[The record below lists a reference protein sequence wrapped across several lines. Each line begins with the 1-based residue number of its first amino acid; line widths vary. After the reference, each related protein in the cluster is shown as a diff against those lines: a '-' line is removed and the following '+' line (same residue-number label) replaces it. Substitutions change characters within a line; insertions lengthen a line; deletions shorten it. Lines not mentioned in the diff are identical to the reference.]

1 MHQYVE
7 RLHGTVMTEK
17 LFGDRI
23 VRFLYSR
30 AREKA
35 PFLFRLATSAR
46 MSSLLGL
53 YHFDLALAERIR
65 GNARFLA
72 RCGVDLGEC
81 LAPPEYFTTP
91 RKIFERQIRYWQ
103 CRPMPHNETAVVSPA
118 DARVA
123 LGALAP
129 DSPLFLKDKFFSF
142 EELLG
147 TEHPRWLERF
157 AHGDYALF
165 RLTPD
170 KYHYNHTPVSGR
182 VVDHYSLGGVYHSC
196 NPGAVVEVV
205 TPYSK
210 NKRVVTIIDTDVVG
224 GTGVGCVAMVEVVA
238 MMIGDIVQC
247 YSDTGYERP
256 LRIHPG
262 MFLNKGQPK
271 SLYRP
276 GSSTDILLFEKD
288 RIHFAGDLLEKGRQP
303 GVQSRFSLGFGQP
316 LVEIEV
322 QARSL
327 LAMAKNQEPIGSPS
341 LAVDTADGR
350 GQGGG

>member
-1 MHQYVE
+1 MHQYIE
-7 RLHGTVMTEK
+7 RMHGTVMTEE

-23 VRFLYSR
+23 VRFLYSH

-53 YHFDLALAERIR
+53 YHFDLALGPRLS
-65 GNARFLA
+65 GNSRFLA
-72 RCGVDLGEC
+72 RCGVDLDEC
-81 LAPPEYFTTP
+81 LAPRAHFTTP
-91 RKIFERQIRYWQ
+91 RRIFERQIRYWQ
-103 CRPMPHNETAVVSPA
+103 CRPMPQLDAAVTSPA

-123 LGALAP
+123 LGALHP
-129 DSPLFLKDKFFSF
+129 DSPLFLKDKFFHHA
-142 EELLG
+142 ELLG
-147 TEHPRWLERF
+147 ADRWLETF
-157 AHGDYALF
+157 SHGDYAVF

-182 VVDHYSLGGVYHSC
+182 VVDHYALGGVYHSC

-210 NKRVVTIIDTDVVG
+210 NKRVVTIIDTDVPG
-224 GTGVGCVAMVEVVA
+224 GTGVGKVAMVEVVA

-247 YSDTGYERP
+247 YSDTGYDHP
-256 LRIHPG
+256 LPIRPG
-262 MFLNKGQPK
+262 MFLHKGQPK

-276 GSSTDILLFEKD
+276 GSSTDILLFEKG
-288 RIHFAGDLLEKGRQP
+288 RVCFAGDLLEKGSRTD
-303 GVQSRFSLGFGQP
+303 VHSRFSLGFGRP
-316 LVEIEV
+316 LVEVEV

-327 LAMAKNQEPIGSPS
+327 IAMAKNQEPIGSLS
-341 LAVDTADGR
+341 LDGR
-350 GQGGG
+350 GLGSG

>member
-7 RLHGTVMTEK
+7 RMNGTIMDEE

-23 VRFLYSR
+23 VHFLYSR

-53 YHFDLALAERIR
+53 YHFDLKLNPRLI
-65 GNARFLA
+65 GNSRFLS
-72 RCGVDLGEC
+72 RYGVDLSEC
-81 LAPPEYFTTP
+81 VAPPEYFTTP
-91 RKIFERQIRYWQ
+91 RRIFERQIRYWE
-103 CRPMPHNETAVVSPA
+103 CRPMPQADAAVVSPA
-118 DARVA
+118 DSRVA
-123 LGALAP
+123 LGALHP
-129 DSPLFLKDKFFSF
+129 ESLLFLKDKFFNY

-147 TEHPRWLERF
+147 AERPRWLELF
-157 AHGDYALF
+157 NHGDYAVF

-182 VVDHYSLGGVYHSC
+182 VVDHYSLSGRYHSC
-196 NPGAVVEVV
+196 NPGAVVEIV

-210 NKRVVTIIDTDVVG
+210 NKRVVTIIDTDVAG
-224 GTGVGCVAMVEVVA
+224 GTGIGHVAMVEVVA

-247 YSDTGYERP
+247 YSDAAYDHP
-256 LRIHPG
+256 LQIRPG
-262 MFLNKGQPK
+262 MFLSKGQPK

-276 GSSTDILLFEKD
+276 GSSTDILIFERN
-288 RIHFAGDLLEKGRQP
+288 RIRFAGDLLQKGRRTD
-303 GVQSRFSLGFGQP
+303 VHSRFSLSFGRP
-316 LVEIEV
+316 LVEVEV

-327 LAMAKNQEPIGSPS
+327 IAMTKN
-341 LAVDTADGR
+341 
-350 GQGGG
+350 

>member
-7 RLHGTVMTEK
+7 RLNGTVMTEE

-30 AREKA
+30 ARENA

-53 YHFDLALAERIR
+53 YHFDLRLAPKLR
-65 GNARFLA
+65 GNARFLS
-72 RCGVDLGEC
+72 RCGLDLAEC
-81 LAPPEYFTTP
+81 LAPRAYFTTP
-91 RKIFERQIRYWQ
+91 RRIFERQIRYWQ
-103 CRPMPHNETAVVSPA
+103 CRPMSEMEGGVVSPA
-118 DARVA
+118 DARVV

-129 DSPLFLKDKFFSF
+129 DSPLFLKDKFFDY

-147 TEHPRWLERF
+147 ADRRHWLELF
-157 AHGDYALF
+157 AQGDYAVF

-182 VVDHYSLGGVYHSC
+182 VVEHYSLDGMYHSC
-196 NPGAVVEVV
+196 NPGAVVEIV

-210 NKRVVTIIDTDVVG
+210 NKRVVTIIDTNVAG
-224 GTGVGCVAMVEVVA
+224 GTAVGHVAMVEVVA
-238 MMIGDIVQC
+238 LMIGDIVQC
-247 YSDTGYERP
+247 YSDKGYDHP
-256 LRIHPG
+256 LRIRPG
-262 MFLNKGQPK
+262 MFLSKGQPK

-276 GSSTDILLFEKD
+276 GSSTDILLFEKN
-288 RIHFAGDLLEKGRQP
+288 RVRFSEDLQEKGRRTD
-303 GVQSRFSLGFGQP
+303 VHSRFSLGFGSP

-322 QARSL
+322 QVRSL
-327 LAMAKNQEPIGSPS
+327 IAMARKQDC
-341 LAVDTADGR
+341 L
-350 GQGGG
+350 

>member
-7 RLHGTVMTEK
+7 RLSGTVITEE

-30 AREKA
+30 AREQA

-53 YHFDLALAERIR
+53 YHFDLALGPRLR
-65 GNARFLA
+65 GNSRFLA
-72 RCGVDLGEC
+72 RCGVDLDEC
-81 LAPPEYFTTP
+81 VAPREHFITP

-103 CRPMPHNETAVVSPA
+103 CRPMPQGEDAVVSPA

-123 LGALAP
+123 LGSLAS
-129 DSPLFLKDKFFSF
+129 DSPLFLKDKFFNY

-147 TEHPRWLERF
+147 ADHRLWLEVF
-157 AHGDYALF
+157 SHGDYAVF

-196 NPGAVVEVV
+196 NPGAVVEMI

-210 NKRVVTIIDTDVVG
+210 NKRVVTIIDTDVPG
-224 GTGVGCVAMVEVVA
+224 GTGVGYVAMVEVVA

-247 YSDTGYERP
+247 YSDTGYDHP
-256 LRIHPG
+256 LRIRPG
-262 MFLNKGQPK
+262 MFLSKGQPK

-276 GSSTDILLFEKD
+276 GSSTDILFFEKD
-288 RIHFAGDLLEKGRQP
+288 RIRFAEDLLEKGSQTN
-303 GVQSRFSLGFGQP
+303 VHSRFSLGFGRP
-316 LVEIEV
+316 LVEVEV

-327 LAMAKNQEPIGSPS
+327 IAMTNPKEGE
-341 LAVDTADGR
+341 TT
-350 GQGGG
+350 